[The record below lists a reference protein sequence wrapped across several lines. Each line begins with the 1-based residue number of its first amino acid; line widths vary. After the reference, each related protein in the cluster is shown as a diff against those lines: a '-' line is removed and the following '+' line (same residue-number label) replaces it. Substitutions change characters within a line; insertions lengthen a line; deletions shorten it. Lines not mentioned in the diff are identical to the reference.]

1 MMVPVFL
8 RLLVFLLL
16 QPLQLGL
23 VHHFLDQVFLSAHPV
38 TQVLGKARD
47 QVCDQ
52 GLDGKDQVLQK
63 QRKDITRD
71 RCFYRKK
78 HIIFMYMYYVPY
90 YVLVSDQ
97 IWQLYQIRNDV

>member
-47 QVCDQ
+47 QVSDQ

-63 QRKDITRD
+63 QRKDVTHG
-71 RCFYRKK
+71 RCFCRKK
-78 HIIFMYMYYVPY
+78 TP
-90 YVLVSDQ
+90 
-97 IWQLYQIRNDV
+97 